1 MDIMRLGWDH
11 SGAAL
16 TVSVD
21 KKSDAS
27 ARDGGGEVLRVA
39 GDGINILHFLLGL
52 VVCEV
57 LLFSDY
63 DCVVLWW
70 CQRGIE
76 IRERQ
81 WTIGFTGKNLG
92 LGAKAGYF

>member
-52 VVCEV
+52 VVCSIFV
-57 LLFSDY
+57 LCIVLILFVGDAILIVKWNISGR
-63 DCVVLWW
+63 VHMHFGMWW
-70 CQRGIE
+70 
-76 IRERQ
+76 
-81 WTIGFTGKNLG
+81 
-92 LGAKAGYF
+92 